1 MRDPMWKPS
10 AHDQDIDTIFFCTT
24 LKQHYWDT
32 SVRRIYDTIKKI
44 ARSCSEQYV
53 LTPLSMHCTVLCC
66 AQVQLIVTIS
76 EPRWAGD
83 IGHLRRHFLLHKQSN
98 GKISSRLKS
107 LTFYGPIVSSPS
119 SFCRIS
125 KQLQRRDGTRLDQDS
140 HPNEK
145 SAQPSHFVR
154 RLSQLVYRCKLSFCS
169 GKSKH

>member
-1 MRDPMWKPS
+1 MNIHERPNVKTFCAWS
-10 AHDQDIDTIFFCTT
+10 RYRYYFFLYNTQAALLGHICAAHI
-24 LKQHYWDT
+24 
-32 SVRRIYDTIKKI
+32 RYDKKI

-119 SFCRIS
+119 SCSDTIFSCVSAFLIIVVNLYSLCNHRKFIQVHFIVTCQPHFLLRIIS
-125 KQLQRRDGTRLDQDS
+125 TSLL
-140 HPNEK
+140 
-145 SAQPSHFVR
+145 
-154 RLSQLVYRCKLSFCS
+154 
-169 GKSKH
+169 

>member
-1 MRDPMWKPS
+1 MNIHERPNVKTFCAWS
-10 AHDQDIDTIFFCTT
+10 RYRYYFFLYNTQAALLGHICAAHI
-24 LKQHYWDT
+24 
-32 SVRRIYDTIKKI
+32 RYDKKI

-107 LTFYGPIVSSPS
+107 LTFYRPIVSSPS

-125 KQLQRRDGTRLDQDS
+125 KELQRRDGTRLDQDS

-154 RLSQLVYRCKLSFCS
+154 RLSQLM
-169 GKSKH
+169 

>member
-1 MRDPMWKPS
+1 MNIHERPNVKTFCAWS
-10 AHDQDIDTIFFCTT
+10 RYRYYFFLYNTQAALLGHICAAHI
-24 LKQHYWDT
+24 
-32 SVRRIYDTIKKI
+32 RYDKKI

-154 RLSQLVYRCKLSFCS
+154 RTPTYYSILS
-169 GKSKH
+169 

>member
-1 MRDPMWKPS
+1 MNIHERPNVKTFCAWS
-10 AHDQDIDTIFFCTT
+10 RYRYYFFLYNTQAALLGHICAAHI
-24 LKQHYWDT
+24 
-32 SVRRIYDTIKKI
+32 RYDKKI

-154 RLSQLVYRCKLSFCS
+154 RLSQL
-169 GKSKH
+169 G